1 MLKFS
6 TLYCIVLVFIYIFA
20 LLSTIKIKAMLT
32 QNEKNTSFLIHLSAF
47 LSFIFPFGSIL
58 GPLIMWSVN
67 KDKSAYLDDNGKE
80 AVNFNLS
87 YTLYLFILGM
97 IAFPFA
103 FGSFFNHV
111 RHIDDFNNFN
121 FHFDFDHLFGFLSI
135 ASVISVITILKF
147 VLVIIAAIKASRG
160 EVYKYPLTINFVK

>member
-1 MLKFS
+1 
-6 TLYCIVLVFIYIFA
+6 
-20 LLSTIKIKAMLT
+20 MLT

-47 LSFIFPFGSIL
+47 LSFVFPFGSII

-97 IAFPFA
+97 FAFPFA
-103 FGSFFNHV
+103 FGSFFNHL
-111 RHIDDFNNFN
+111 RHIDDFDNFN
-121 FHFDFDHLFGFLSI
+121 FYFDFDNLFGFLSI
-135 ASVISVITILKF
+135 ASVITIIGIIRF
-147 VLVIIAAIKASRG
+147 VLVIVAAIKASRG
-160 EVYKYPLTINFVK
+160 EVYNYPLTINFVK

>member
-1 MLKFS
+1 MHSNIF
-6 TLYCIVLVFIYIFA
+6 YIYICIRKYYNFN
-20 LLSTIKIKAMLT
+20 IMLT

-47 LSFIFPFGSIL
+47 LSFVFPFGSII

-97 IAFPFA
+97 FAFPFA
-103 FGSFFNHV
+103 FGSFFNHL
-111 RHIDDFNNFN
+111 RHIDDFDNFN
-121 FHFDFDHLFGFLSI
+121 FYFDFDNLFGFLSI
-135 ASVISVITILKF
+135 ASLITIIGIIRF
-147 VLVIIAAIKASRG
+147 VLVIVAAIKASRG
-160 EVYKYPLTINFVK
+160 EVYNYPLTINFVK